1 MTKLYALFIVL
12 TAIRFM
18 VMPVLALLAWI
29 SGSAPARQKTA
40 RTWETLAT
48 TRPPWLM
55 PRP

>member
-1 MTKLYALFIVL
+1 MTKLYALFIAL

-40 RTWETLAT
+40 RTWETLAS